1 MAKVGFGAMNWI
13 LGGLV
18 FVTLY
23 FQTTLTDPFNSPKL
37 WILLI
42 TAAWLFGYLF
52 GYRKIILLS
61 PPITQFTIFLFV
73 FLVFLILVTA
83 MTDQKYVAFFGE
95 TQRRNGF
102 FQYTSLL
109 IISLASAMFIRTF
122 NVKRLFLVIFYFISI

>member
-52 GYRKIILLS
+52 GYRKIILLFLRYCS
-61 PPITQFTIFLFV
+61 GLRITW
-73 FLVFLILVTA
+73 
-83 MTDQKYVAFFGE
+83 KAFIE
-95 TQRRNGF
+95 
-102 FQYTSLL
+102 
-109 IISLASAMFIRTF
+109 
-122 NVKRLFLVIFYFISI
+122 